1 MFLHKNFQK
10 TCKIRK
16 NYHWYQMWLKCKFG
30 TRHQQRNQFQMQLNG
45 SSNENTNIQ
54 MKTPIVEDVQKD
66 VNKGKQVVIEEKVQ
80 MRTLVYNCVT
90 VKVLQLCN
98 HKNKLWTLSFKK
110 RRRSLKTDVESH
122 LKAIVEEPEKKAKKK
137 ATKKMTRGAT
147 KRSMA
152 TKRVVLRSDLT
163 SWFVDGAI
171 DLKLIDA
178 SFYIMSEN
186 ETK

>member
-1 MFLHKNFQK
+1 
-10 TCKIRK
+10 
-16 NYHWYQMWLKCKFG
+16 
-30 TRHQQRNQFQMQLNG
+30 
-45 SSNENTNIQ
+45 

-66 VNKGKQVVIEEKVQ
+66 VNKGKQVVTEEKVQ
-80 MRTLVYNCVT
+80 MRTLVYNKEKPKGESPLKT
-90 VKVLQLCN
+90 KVEATQVETIQVRETKGELPA
-98 HKNKLWTLSFKK
+98 
-110 RRRSLKTDVESH
+110 KTDVESH

-152 TKRVVLRSDLT
+152 TKRVVLRSDLM

-178 SFYIMSEN
+178 SFYIISEN

>member
-1 MFLHKNFQK
+1 
-10 TCKIRK
+10 
-16 NYHWYQMWLKCKFG
+16 
-30 TRHQQRNQFQMQLNG
+30 
-45 SSNENTNIQ
+45 

-66 VNKGKQVVIEEKVQ
+66 VNKGKQVVTEEKVQ
-80 MRTLVYNCVT
+80 MRTLVYNKEKPKGESPLKT
-90 VKVLQLCN
+90 KVEATQVETIQVRETKGELPA
-98 HKNKLWTLSFKK
+98 
-110 RRRSLKTDVESH
+110 KTDVESH

>member
-1 MFLHKNFQK
+1 
-10 TCKIRK
+10 
-16 NYHWYQMWLKCKFG
+16 
-30 TRHQQRNQFQMQLNG
+30 
-45 SSNENTNIQ
+45 

-66 VNKGKQVVIEEKVQ
+66 VNKGKQVVTEEKVQ
-80 MRTLVYNCVT
+80 MRTLVYNKEKPKGESPLKT
-90 VKVLQLCN
+90 KVEATQVETMQVRETKGELPA
-98 HKNKLWTLSFKK
+98 
-110 RRRSLKTDVESH
+110 KTDVESH

-137 ATKKMTRGAT
+137 ATKKMMRGAT

-152 TKRVVLRSDLT
+152 TKRVVLRSDLM

-178 SFYIMSEN
+178 SFYIISEN